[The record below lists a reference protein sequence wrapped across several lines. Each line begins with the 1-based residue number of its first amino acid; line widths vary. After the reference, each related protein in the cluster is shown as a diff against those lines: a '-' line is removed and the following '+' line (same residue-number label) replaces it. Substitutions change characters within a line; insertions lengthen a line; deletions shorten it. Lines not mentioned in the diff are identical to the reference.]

1 MKSAA
6 GRWQEGSTI
15 TLDTASMPK
24 QRRDRNAA
32 LSALL
37 GASAGGD
44 RQAFSQLYRQAAPQ
58 LFAVVLRILKQ
69 RDRAEDVLQEVFVTV
84 WNSAGRYDPQIGTP
98 MAWMM
103 TIARNRAIDHLRRH
117 GRTPQSAQLMDVE
130 SRASSDPGPLEVTL
144 DLERGRALERCLQK
158 LEGGQRSSILLAY
171 LDGYTHQEI
180 AQRLGSPLGTIK
192 SWIRRGQVNLKR
204 CLES

>member
-1 MKSAA
+1 MKLAA
-6 GRWQEGSTI
+6 GRWQESRTI
-15 TLDTASMPK
+15 TLDSASSPD
-24 QRRDRNAA
+24 QVGDRDKA
-32 LSALL
+32 LAALL

-44 RQAFSQLYRQAAPQ
+44 RQSFSDLYRQTAPQ

-69 RDRAEDVLQEVFVTV
+69 HDRAEEVLQEVFVKV
-84 WNSAGRYDPQIGTP
+84 WNSAGRYNPQLGTP

-117 GRTPQSAQLMDVE
+117 GRTPQSAQLIDVE
-130 SRASSDPGPLEVTL
+130 IRASPDPGPLELTQ
-144 DLERGRALERCLQK
+144 DLERGRALERCLER
-158 LEGGQRSSILLAY
+158 LADGQRSSILLAY

-180 AQRLGSPLGTIK
+180 AQRLGSPLGTVK
-192 SWIRRGQVNLKR
+192 SWIRRGQINLKR